1 MAHDMTITPTGR
13 RLRASCSC
21 GKTWT
26 LPAYACEVEQ
36 HPGAN
41 FLAVRAGIRTA
52 FLKAVDSPSSDA
64 RGGAQLVRA
73 KLVGSMSVAHA
84 AGVAR
89 YLREQ
94 CSGPISALPLLPA
107 LPSKPERAAKAKVPI
122 VTKTALSPP
131 VKVKPR
137 TNKAQRRAVRLAK
150 KAAKEASRRLLNRQH
165 RERVLNGSGVTPATV
180 SNLAPYPPESP
191 PW

>member
-1 MAHDMTITPTGR
+1 MAHDMTLTPTGR

-21 GKTWT
+21 GQRWT
-26 LPAYACEVEQ
+26 LPAYTCEVEQ

-41 FLAVRAGIRTA
+41 FLAVRAGNRTA
-52 FLKAVDSPSSDA
+52 FLKAVDCPSSDA

-94 CSGPISALPLLPA
+94 SSRLISALPLLPA
-107 LPSKPERAAKAKVPI
+107 LPSKPEQSAKAKVPI

-131 VKVKPR
+131 VRVKPR
-137 TNKAQRRAVRLAK
+137 TNKAQRRATRLAK
-150 KAAKEASRRLLNRQH
+150 KAAKDASRRLLNRQN
-165 RERVLNGSGVTPATV
+165 RARVLNGTGVTPAVVTG
-180 SNLAPYPPESP
+180 LPTYDIEPP

>member
-21 GKTWT
+21 GKRWT
-26 LPAYACEVEQ
+26 LPAYTCEVEQ

-41 FLAVRAGIRTA
+41 FLVVRAGNRTA

-73 KLVGSMSVAHA
+73 KLAVSMSVAHA

-94 CSGPISALPLLPA
+94 SSRLISAMPLLPA
-107 LPSKPERAAKAKVPI
+107 LPSRPEQAAKAKVPI
-122 VTKTALSPP
+122 VTKTALSPA
-131 VKVKPR
+131 VLAKPLSK
-137 TNKAQRRAVRLAK
+137 KAQRRATKLAK
-150 KAAKEASRRLLNRQH
+150 KAAKDASKRLLNRQH
-165 RERVLNGSGVTPATV
+165 RARVLNGIGVTPAVVTGLPTYD
-180 SNLAPYPPESP
+180 SEHP